1 MSHCSPCV
9 NEPAQ
14 YIVTLQ
20 EKVMN
25 LRKPCA
31 NKPAAEVC
39 EDALYLLALRG
50 SQVGCLSLAWRLM
63 SFAWAKSLG
72 QKGHCTLGAFDLVLF

>member
-1 MSHCSPCV
+1 MSCWSPCV
-9 NEPAQ
+9 NEPARC
-14 YIVTLQ
+14 IVILR

-31 NKPAAEVC
+31 IKPAQEVR

-50 SQVGCLSLAWRLM
+50 SQVGCLSLAWHLM

-72 QKGHCTLGAFDLVLF
+72 QKGH